1 MGRSARAGF
10 VFMDK
15 VEREEKEL
23 KNHKEGFRHKPAKR
37 LGTSKNPKTLNKQ
50 KKRKARRGGVSRK
63 QQRRSLIVLMLLFF
77 FTCFVAVFLLHEHY
91 ELYPGMFERDSVR
104 LSDRGTDYIDL
115 TWNPVRNV
123 QDYHV
128 YYKEYIRDVER
139 AKEEKRLK
147 TNKVAEPDDTWEVR
161 SVKENSIQFRDL
173 KEGAQYAFILKADSP
188 EREGKYTK
196 PLIFSTKR
204 RQNLKIDKKIT
215 KLTVSKPFKIE
226 ADAETELAFKSADKS
241 VADIDSKTGE
251 IVLKGAGVT
260 EITVEAKETDLI
272 GGDTEVVEL
281 EVIDS
286 NPVKAGGADA
296 TNIYHLSPDNCELVK
311 TVTGVSG
318 YDVPQSFGYTGDKYI
333 IAYGMSGQGR
343 IISFPVDGEGDEG
356 KEVSVPAIALG
367 HPNGFTYADENKTC
381 YCVKGWSSRAVTY
394 EPDTGNYDALNLTYG
409 CSGIAYDRKEK
420 KLYTS
425 SRTIMA
431 SYDIGDGYSVAN
443 TTGVVR
449 HSSSLATQDIG
460 GHGGIMLRCL
470 SPNGNVHG
478 TNYIDLYDMRNGM
491 YYGSISCDLSE
502 VESAIVNDD
511 GFLEILA
518 NNTSGTDYIWRTNL
532 NIETMAEG
540 LGE

>member
-1 MGRSARAGF
+1 MSRSARTGF
-10 VFMDK
+10 TFMDK
-15 VEREEKEL
+15 IEREGKEL
-23 KNHKEGFRHKPAKR
+23 KDHKESFRHRPVER
-37 LGTSKNPKTLNKQ
+37 LEKSDNPDISKKQ
-50 KKRKARRGGVSRK
+50 KSRKARRRKVSRK
-63 QQRRSLIVLMLLFF
+63 KQRRRLIVLLLLFC
-77 FTCFVAVFLLHEHY
+77 FTVFVAVFLLHEHY
-91 ELYPGMFERDSVR
+91 VLYPGVFERDSVR
-104 LSDRGTDYIDL
+104 LSDRGTDHIDL

-123 QDYHV
+123 RDYKV
-128 YYKEYIRDVER
+128 YYKEYIKEVER
-139 AKEEKRLK
+139 AR
-147 TNKVAEPDDTWEVR
+147 AESMPASSDDAGPDDTWEMR
-161 SVKENSIQFRDL
+161 TVKDNTIRFKDL
-173 KEGAQYAFILKADSP
+173 KEGTQYAFIIRADSP
-188 EREGKYTK
+188 EREGRCTK
-196 PLIFSTKR
+196 SLIFSTKR
-204 RQNLKIDKKIT
+204 RQSLKVGRKIT
-215 KLTVSKPFKIE
+215 KLTASKPFKIE
-226 ADAETELAFKSADKS
+226 ADAETDLVFRSADRS
-241 VADIDSKTGE
+241 VADIDSATGE
-251 IVLKGAGVT
+251 IVLKGAGTT

-272 GGDTEVVEL
+272 GGDSEIVEL

-286 NPVKAGGADA
+286 DPVKAGGAA
-296 TNIYHLSPDNCELVK
+296 AKNIYHLSPDNCELVK

-356 KEVSVPAIALG
+356 KEVSVPRISLG

-394 EPDTGNYDALNLTYG
+394 EPETGAYDAINLRYG

-425 SRTIMA
+425 SRTVMA
-431 SYDIGDGYSVAN
+431 SYDISDGYSVVN

-449 HSSSLATQDIG
+449 HSGSLATQDIG

-470 SPNGNVHG
+470 SPSGNVHG

-502 VESAIVNDD
+502 VESAIVNND

-532 NIETMAEG
+532 NIETLAEG
-540 LGE
+540 LGD